1 MGWRRPPNRLNS
13 YNAPESQRVDAAG
26 EWRKKDMILTWEG
39 LTDMAGAVKL
49 AAMAQTRFIVRKSAE
64 AIVLDGL

>member
-1 MGWRRPPNRLNS
+1 MRQVN
-13 YNAPESQRVDAAG
+13 G
-26 EWRKKDMILTWEG
+26 EKKDMILTWEG

>member
-1 MGWRRPPNRLNS
+1 MRWIRSPNRLKS
-13 YNAPESQRVDAAG
+13 HSDLESQRVDAAG